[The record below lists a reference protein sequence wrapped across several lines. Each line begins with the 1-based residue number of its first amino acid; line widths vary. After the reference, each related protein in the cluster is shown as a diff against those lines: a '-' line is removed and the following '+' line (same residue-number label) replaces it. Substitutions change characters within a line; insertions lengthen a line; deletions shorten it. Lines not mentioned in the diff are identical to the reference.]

1 MKFYM
6 VYNILGEKF
15 VRLYARRIGSIMDI
29 LFIIIIAGLSFIT
42 GAISITVFKSFNQ
55 VNTNE
60 TEEISKKLQK
70 SDLEL
75 KEYQQAVSE
84 HFLVLSQLVTNV
96 INGYKDINEH
106 LTKSA
111 LRLSSPEIG
120 KQLLKNN
127 NTKLADLEA
136 VHQKIDL
143 SNRAS
148 RTAISASLILKN
160 QAVPVGSSFTR
171 LGVSTSAS
179 FTATISPSYIAEISL
194 AVLTLSMTTI
204 SSPRL
209 TSVPGSGNWTKTTS
223 PNC

>member
-6 VYNILGEKF
+6 VYNILGKKF
-15 VRLYARRIGSIMDI
+15 IRLYARRMGSIMDI
-29 LFIIIIAGLSFIT
+29 LFIVIIAGLSFIT
-42 GAISITVFKSFNQ
+42 GAIAITMFKSFNQ
-55 VNTNE
+55 VSTNE

-75 KEYQQAVSE
+75 KEYQQEVSE

-136 VHQKIDL
+136 VNQKIDL
-143 SNRAS
+143 SNIDIPRDYAP
-148 RTAISASLILKN
+148 K
-160 QAVPVGSSFTR
+160 VPG
-171 LGVSTSAS
+171 GVLSEGYSVKQEDKADTDEL
-179 FTATISPSYIAEISL
+179 PS
-194 AVLTLSMTTI
+194 
-204 SSPRL
+204 
-209 TSVPGSGNWTKTTS
+209 SVPEKIEQKKRKEKKSN
-223 PNC
+223 

>member
-6 VYNILGEKF
+6 VYNILGKKF
-15 VRLYARRIGSIMDI
+15 IRLYARRMGSIMDI
-29 LFIIIIAGLSFIT
+29 LFIVIIAGLSFIT

-55 VNTNE
+55 VSTNE

-136 VHQKIDL
+136 AHQKIDL
-143 SNRAS
+143 SN
-148 RTAISASLILKN
+148 IDI
-160 QAVPVGSSFTR
+160 
-171 LGVSTSAS
+171 
-179 FTATISPSYIAEISL
+179 
-194 AVLTLSMTTI
+194 
-204 SSPRL
+204 PRDYAPK
-209 TSVPGSGNWTKTTS
+209 VPGGVLSEGYSVKQEDKSDTDELPLSVSEKIEQKKRKEKKSN
-223 PNC
+223 

>member
-1 MKFYM
+1 M
-6 VYNILGEKF
+6 VYNILSKKF
-15 VRLYARRIGSIMDI
+15 VRLYVRRMGSIMDI
-29 LFIIIIAGLSFIT
+29 LFIVIIAGLSFIT

-55 VNTNE
+55 VSTNE

-143 SNRAS
+143 SNIDIPRDYAP
-148 RTAISASLILKN
+148 K
-160 QAVPVGSSFTR
+160 VPG
-171 LGVSTSAS
+171 GVLSEGYSVQQEDKSDTDEL
-179 FTATISPSYIAEISL
+179 PS
-194 AVLTLSMTTI
+194 
-204 SSPRL
+204 
-209 TSVPGSGNWTKTTS
+209 SVPEKVEQKKRREKKSN
-223 PNC
+223 

>member
-6 VYNILGEKF
+6 VYNILSKKF
-15 VRLYARRIGSIMDI
+15 VRLYVRRMGSIMDI
-29 LFIIIIAGLSFIT
+29 LFIVIIAGLSFIT

-55 VNTNE
+55 VSTNE

-143 SNRAS
+143 SN
-148 RTAISASLILKN
+148 IDI
-160 QAVPVGSSFTR
+160 
-171 LGVSTSAS
+171 
-179 FTATISPSYIAEISL
+179 
-194 AVLTLSMTTI
+194 
-204 SSPRL
+204 PRDYAPK
-209 TSVPGSGNWTKTTS
+209 VPGGVLSEGYSVKQEDKSDTDELPSSGPEKVEQKKRREKKSN
-223 PNC
+223 

>member
-6 VYNILGEKF
+6 VYNILGKKF
-15 VRLYARRIGSIMDI
+15 VRLYARRMGSIMDI
-29 LFIIIIAGLSFIT
+29 LFIVIIAGLSFIT

-55 VNTNE
+55 VSTNE

-136 VHQKIDL
+136 AHQKIDL
-143 SNRAS
+143 SN
-148 RTAISASLILKN
+148 IDI
-160 QAVPVGSSFTR
+160 
-171 LGVSTSAS
+171 
-179 FTATISPSYIAEISL
+179 
-194 AVLTLSMTTI
+194 
-204 SSPRL
+204 PRDYAPK
-209 TSVPGSGNWTKTTS
+209 VPGGVLSEGYSVKQEDKSDTDELPLSVSEKIEQKKRKEKKSN
-223 PNC
+223 

>member
-1 MKFYM
+1 
-6 VYNILGEKF
+6 
-15 VRLYARRIGSIMDI
+15 MDI
-29 LFIIIIAGLSFIT
+29 LFVVIIAGLSFIT

-55 VNTNE
+55 VSTNE

-127 NTKLADLEA
+127 STKLADLEA

-143 SNRAS
+143 SN
-148 RTAISASLILKN
+148 IDI
-160 QAVPVGSSFTR
+160 
-171 LGVSTSAS
+171 
-179 FTATISPSYIAEISL
+179 
-194 AVLTLSMTTI
+194 
-204 SSPRL
+204 PRDYAPK
-209 TSVPGSGNWTKTTS
+209 VPGGVLSEGYSVKQEVKSDTDELPSSISEKVEQKKRKEKKSN
-223 PNC
+223 

>member
-1 MKFYM
+1 MKVYM
-6 VYNILGEKF
+6 VYNIVGKKF
-15 VRLYARRIGSIMDI
+15 FRLYARRMGSIMDI
-29 LFIIIIAGLSFIT
+29 LFIVIIAGLSFIT
-42 GAISITVFKSFNQ
+42 GAISITMFKSFNQ
-55 VNTNE
+55 VSTNE

-75 KEYQQAVSE
+75 KEYQQEVSE

-136 VHQKIDL
+136 AHQKIDL
-143 SNRAS
+143 SNIDIPRDYAP
-148 RTAISASLILKN
+148 K
-160 QAVPVGSSFTR
+160 VPG
-171 LGVSTSAS
+171 GVLSEGYSVKQEDKSDTDEL
-179 FTATISPSYIAEISL
+179 PS
-194 AVLTLSMTTI
+194 
-204 SSPRL
+204 
-209 TSVPGSGNWTKTTS
+209 SVPEKIEQKKRKEKKSN
-223 PNC
+223 

>member
-6 VYNILGEKF
+6 VYNILGKKF
-15 VRLYARRIGSIMDI
+15 VRLYARRMGSIMDI
-29 LFIIIIAGLSFIT
+29 LFIVIIAGLSFIT

-55 VNTNE
+55 VSTNE

-143 SNRAS
+143 SNIDIPRDYAP
-148 RTAISASLILKN
+148 K
-160 QAVPVGSSFTR
+160 VPG
-171 LGVSTSAS
+171 GVLSEGYSVKQEDKSDTDEL
-179 FTATISPSYIAEISL
+179 PS
-194 AVLTLSMTTI
+194 
-204 SSPRL
+204 
-209 TSVPGSGNWTKTTS
+209 SVPEKVEHKKRKEKKSN
-223 PNC
+223 

>member
-1 MKFYM
+1 M
-6 VYNILGEKF
+6 VYNMTGKKF
-15 VRLYARRIGSIMDI
+15 VRLYARRMGSIMDI
-29 LFIIIIAGLSFIT
+29 FFMVIIAGLSFIT

-55 VNTNE
+55 VSTNE

-143 SNRAS
+143 SNIDIPRDYAP
-148 RTAISASLILKN
+148 K
-160 QAVPVGSSFTR
+160 VPG
-171 LGVSTSAS
+171 GVLSEGYSVKQEDKSDTDEL
-179 FTATISPSYIAEISL
+179 PS
-194 AVLTLSMTTI
+194 
-204 SSPRL
+204 
-209 TSVPGSGNWTKTTS
+209 SVPEKVEQKKTKRKKS
-223 PNC
+223 N

>member
-6 VYNILGEKF
+6 VYNILRKKF
-15 VRLYARRIGSIMDI
+15 VRLYARRMGSIMDI

-55 VNTNE
+55 VSTNE
-60 TEEISKKLQK
+60 SEEISKKLQK

-143 SNRAS
+143 SNIDIPRDYAP
-148 RTAISASLILKN
+148 K
-160 QAVPVGSSFTR
+160 VPG
-171 LGVSTSAS
+171 GVLSEGYSVKQEDKSDADEL
-179 FTATISPSYIAEISL
+179 PS
-194 AVLTLSMTTI
+194 
-204 SSPRL
+204 
-209 TSVPGSGNWTKTTS
+209 SVPEKVEQKKRKEKKSN
-223 PNC
+223 

>member
-1 MKFYM
+1 MIFYM
-6 VYNILGEKF
+6 VYNISGKKF
-15 VRLYARRIGSIMDI
+15 VRLYARRMGSIMDI
-29 LFIIIIAGLSFIT
+29 FFMVIIAGLSFIT

-55 VNTNE
+55 VSTNE

-96 INGYKDINEH
+96 INGYKEINEH

-143 SNRAS
+143 SN
-148 RTAISASLILKN
+148 IDI
-160 QAVPVGSSFTR
+160 
-171 LGVSTSAS
+171 
-179 FTATISPSYIAEISL
+179 
-194 AVLTLSMTTI
+194 
-204 SSPRL
+204 PRDYAPK
-209 TSVPGSGNWTKTTS
+209 VPGGVLSEGYSVKQEDKSDTDELPSSAPEKVEQKKRKEKKSN
-223 PNC
+223 

>member
-1 MKFYM
+1 M
-6 VYNILGEKF
+6 VYNILRKKF
-15 VRLYARRIGSIMDI
+15 VRLYARRMGSTMDI

-55 VNTNE
+55 VSTNE
-60 TEEISKKLQK
+60 SEEISKKLQK

-143 SNRAS
+143 SNIDIPRDYAP
-148 RTAISASLILKN
+148 K
-160 QAVPVGSSFTR
+160 VPG
-171 LGVSTSAS
+171 GVLSEGYSVKQEDKSDADEL
-179 FTATISPSYIAEISL
+179 PS
-194 AVLTLSMTTI
+194 
-204 SSPRL
+204 
-209 TSVPGSGNWTKTTS
+209 SVPAKVEQKKRKEKKSN
-223 PNC
+223 

>member
-6 VYNILGEKF
+6 VYNILGKKF
-15 VRLYARRIGSIMDI
+15 VRLYARRMGSIMDI
-29 LFIIIIAGLSFIT
+29 LFIVIIAGLSFIT

-55 VNTNE
+55 VSTSE

-143 SNRAS
+143 SN
-148 RTAISASLILKN
+148 IDI
-160 QAVPVGSSFTR
+160 
-171 LGVSTSAS
+171 
-179 FTATISPSYIAEISL
+179 
-194 AVLTLSMTTI
+194 
-204 SSPRL
+204 PRDYAPK
-209 TSVPGSGNWTKTTS
+209 VPGGVLSEGYSVKQEDKSDTDELPSSLPEKVEQKKRKEKKSN
-223 PNC
+223 

>member
-1 MKFYM
+1 MRFYM
-6 VYNILGEKF
+6 VYNMTGKKF
-15 VRLYARRIGSIMDI
+15 VRLYARRMGSIMDI
-29 LFIIIIAGLSFIT
+29 FFMLIIAGLSFIT

-55 VNTNE
+55 VSTNE

-96 INGYKDINEH
+96 INGYKEINEH

-143 SNRAS
+143 SNIDIPRDYAP
-148 RTAISASLILKN
+148 K
-160 QAVPVGSSFTR
+160 VPG
-171 LGVSTSAS
+171 GVLSEGYSVKQEDKSDTDEL
-179 FTATISPSYIAEISL
+179 PS
-194 AVLTLSMTTI
+194 
-204 SSPRL
+204 
-209 TSVPGSGNWTKTTS
+209 SVPEKVEQKKRKRKKK
-223 PNC
+223 

>member
-6 VYNILGEKF
+6 VYNILGKRF
-15 VRLYARRIGSIMDI
+15 IRLYARRMGSIMDI
-29 LFIIIIAGLSFIT
+29 LFIVIIAGLSFIT

-55 VNTNE
+55 VSTNE

-143 SNRAS
+143 SN
-148 RTAISASLILKN
+148 IDI
-160 QAVPVGSSFTR
+160 
-171 LGVSTSAS
+171 
-179 FTATISPSYIAEISL
+179 
-194 AVLTLSMTTI
+194 
-204 SSPRL
+204 PRDYAPK
-209 TSVPGSGNWTKTTS
+209 VPGGVLSEGYSVKQEDKSDTDELPLSVSEKIEQKKRKEKKSN
-223 PNC
+223 

>member
-6 VYNILGEKF
+6 VYNILRKKF
-15 VRLYARRIGSIMDI
+15 VRLYARRMGSIMDI

-55 VNTNE
+55 VSTSE

-143 SNRAS
+143 SNIDIPRDYAP
-148 RTAISASLILKN
+148 K
-160 QAVPVGSSFTR
+160 VPG
-171 LGVSTSAS
+171 GVLSEGYSVKQEDKSDTDEL
-179 FTATISPSYIAEISL
+179 PS
-194 AVLTLSMTTI
+194 
-204 SSPRL
+204 
-209 TSVPGSGNWTKTTS
+209 SVPAKVEQKKRKEKKSN
-223 PNC
+223 

>member
-1 MKFYM
+1 M
-6 VYNILGEKF
+6 VYNISGKKF
-15 VRLYARRIGSIMDI
+15 VRLYARRMGSIMDI
-29 LFIIIIAGLSFIT
+29 LFILIIAGLSFIT

-55 VNTNE
+55 VSTNE

-143 SNRAS
+143 SN
-148 RTAISASLILKN
+148 IDI
-160 QAVPVGSSFTR
+160 
-171 LGVSTSAS
+171 
-179 FTATISPSYIAEISL
+179 
-194 AVLTLSMTTI
+194 
-204 SSPRL
+204 PRDYAPK
-209 TSVPGSGNWTKTTS
+209 VPGGVLSEGYSVKQEDKSDTDELPSSAPEKVEQKKRKEKKSN
-223 PNC
+223 

>member
-1 MKFYM
+1 M
-6 VYNILGEKF
+6 VYNMTGKKF
-15 VRLYARRIGSIMDI
+15 VRLYARRMGSIMDI
-29 LFIIIIAGLSFIT
+29 FFIVIIAGLSFIT

-55 VNTNE
+55 VSTNE

-143 SNRAS
+143 SN
-148 RTAISASLILKN
+148 IDI
-160 QAVPVGSSFTR
+160 
-171 LGVSTSAS
+171 
-179 FTATISPSYIAEISL
+179 
-194 AVLTLSMTTI
+194 
-204 SSPRL
+204 PRDYAPK
-209 TSVPGSGNWTKTTS
+209 VPGGVLSEGYSVKQEDKSDTDELPSSGPEKVEQKKRREKKSN
-223 PNC
+223 

>member
-6 VYNILGEKF
+6 VYNVGKKF
-15 VRLYARRIGSIMDI
+15 VRLYARRMGSIMDI
-29 LFIIIIAGLSFIT
+29 LFILIIAGLSFIT

-55 VNTNE
+55 VSTNE

-143 SNRAS
+143 SN
-148 RTAISASLILKN
+148 IDI
-160 QAVPVGSSFTR
+160 
-171 LGVSTSAS
+171 
-179 FTATISPSYIAEISL
+179 
-194 AVLTLSMTTI
+194 
-204 SSPRL
+204 PRDYAPK
-209 TSVPGSGNWTKTTS
+209 VPGGVLSEGYSVKQEDKSDTDELPSSAPEKVEQKKRKEKKSN
-223 PNC
+223 

>member
-1 MKFYM
+1 M
-6 VYNILGEKF
+6 VYNVSGKKF
-15 VRLYARRIGSIMDI
+15 VRLYARRMGSIMDI
-29 LFIIIIAGLSFIT
+29 LFIVIIAGLSFIT

-55 VNTNE
+55 VSTNE

-143 SNRAS
+143 SNIDIPRDYAP
-148 RTAISASLILKN
+148 K
-160 QAVPVGSSFTR
+160 VPG
-171 LGVSTSAS
+171 GVLSEGYSVKQEDKSDTDEL
-179 FTATISPSYIAEISL
+179 PS
-194 AVLTLSMTTI
+194 
-204 SSPRL
+204 
-209 TSVPGSGNWTKTTS
+209 SVPEKIEQKKTKRKKS
-223 PNC
+223 N

>member
-6 VYNILGEKF
+6 VYNILGKKF
-15 VRLYARRIGSIMDI
+15 VRLYARRMGSIMDI
-29 LFIIIIAGLSFIT
+29 LFIVIIAGLSFIT

-55 VNTNE
+55 VSTNE

-127 NTKLADLEA
+127 STKLADLEA

-143 SNRAS
+143 SN
-148 RTAISASLILKN
+148 IDI
-160 QAVPVGSSFTR
+160 
-171 LGVSTSAS
+171 
-179 FTATISPSYIAEISL
+179 
-194 AVLTLSMTTI
+194 
-204 SSPRL
+204 PRDYAPK
-209 TSVPGSGNWTKTTS
+209 VPGGVLSEGYSVKQEDKSDTDELPSSILEKVEQKKTKRKKS
-223 PNC
+223 N

>member
-6 VYNILGEKF
+6 VYNILRKKF
-15 VRLYARRIGSIMDI
+15 VRLYARRMGSIMDI

-55 VNTNE
+55 VSTNE
-60 TEEISKKLQK
+60 SEEISKKLQK

-143 SNRAS
+143 SN
-148 RTAISASLILKN
+148 IDI
-160 QAVPVGSSFTR
+160 
-171 LGVSTSAS
+171 
-179 FTATISPSYIAEISL
+179 
-194 AVLTLSMTTI
+194 
-204 SSPRL
+204 PRDYAPK
-209 TSVPGSGNWTKTTS
+209 VPGGVLSEGYSVKQEDKSGTDELPSSGPEKVEQKKRREKKSN
-223 PNC
+223 

>member
-6 VYNILGEKF
+6 VYNIFGKKF
-15 VRLYARRIGSIMDI
+15 VRLYTHRMGSIMDI

-55 VNTNE
+55 VSTNE
-60 TEEISKKLQK
+60 SEEISKKLQK

-143 SNRAS
+143 SNIDIPRDYAP
-148 RTAISASLILKN
+148 K
-160 QAVPVGSSFTR
+160 VPG
-171 LGVSTSAS
+171 GVLSEGYSVKQEDKSDADEL
-179 FTATISPSYIAEISL
+179 PS
-194 AVLTLSMTTI
+194 
-204 SSPRL
+204 
-209 TSVPGSGNWTKTTS
+209 SVPAKVEQKKRKEKKSNTNIISDIPHTGYEVN
-223 PNC
+223 

>member
-6 VYNILGEKF
+6 VYNISRKKF
-15 VRLYARRIGSIMDI
+15 VRLYARRMGSIMDI
-29 LFIIIIAGLSFIT
+29 LFIVIIAGLSFIT

-55 VNTNE
+55 TSTSE

-111 LRLSSPEIG
+111 LRLSSSGIG
-120 KQLLKNN
+120 QQLLKNN

-143 SNRAS
+143 SNIDIPRDYAP
-148 RTAISASLILKN
+148 K
-160 QAVPVGSSFTR
+160 VPG
-171 LGVSTSAS
+171 GVLSEGYSVKQEDKSDTDEL
-179 FTATISPSYIAEISL
+179 PS
-194 AVLTLSMTTI
+194 
-204 SSPRL
+204 
-209 TSVPGSGNWTKTTS
+209 SVPEKVEQKKRKEKKSN
-223 PNC
+223 

>member
-6 VYNILGEKF
+6 VYNILSKKF
-15 VRLYARRIGSIMDI
+15 VRLYVRRIGSIMDI
-29 LFIIIIAGLSFIT
+29 LFIVIIAGLSFIT
-42 GAISITVFKSFNQ
+42 GAISITVFKSFNK
-55 VNTNE
+55 VSTNE

-143 SNRAS
+143 SNIDIPRDYAP
-148 RTAISASLILKN
+148 K
-160 QAVPVGSSFTR
+160 VPG
-171 LGVSTSAS
+171 GVLSEGYSVKQEDKSDTDEP
-179 FTATISPSYIAEISL
+179 PS
-194 AVLTLSMTTI
+194 
-204 SSPRL
+204 
-209 TSVPGSGNWTKTTS
+209 SVPEKVEQKKTKRKKS
-223 PNC
+223 N

>member
-1 MKFYM
+1 MRFYM
-6 VYNILGEKF
+6 VYNMTGKKF
-15 VRLYARRIGSIMDI
+15 VRLYARRMGSIMDI
-29 LFIIIIAGLSFIT
+29 FFMVIIAGLSFIT

-55 VNTNE
+55 VSTNE

-143 SNRAS
+143 SN
-148 RTAISASLILKN
+148 IDI
-160 QAVPVGSSFTR
+160 
-171 LGVSTSAS
+171 
-179 FTATISPSYIAEISL
+179 
-194 AVLTLSMTTI
+194 
-204 SSPRL
+204 PRDYAPK
-209 TSVPGSGNWTKTTS
+209 VPGGVLSEGYSVKQEDKSDTDELPLSGPEKVEQKKRREKKSN
-223 PNC
+223 

>member
-1 MKFYM
+1 M
-6 VYNILGEKF
+6 VYNISGKKF
-15 VRLYARRIGSIMDI
+15 VRLYARRMGSIMDI
-29 LFIIIIAGLSFIT
+29 LFVVSIAGLSFIT

-55 VNTNE
+55 VSTNE

-96 INGYKDINEH
+96 INGYKEINEH

-143 SNRAS
+143 SN
-148 RTAISASLILKN
+148 IDI
-160 QAVPVGSSFTR
+160 
-171 LGVSTSAS
+171 
-179 FTATISPSYIAEISL
+179 
-194 AVLTLSMTTI
+194 
-204 SSPRL
+204 PRDYAPK
-209 TSVPGSGNWTKTTS
+209 VPGGVLSEGYSVKQEDKSDTDELPSSAPEKVEQKKRKEKKSN
-223 PNC
+223 

>member
-1 MKFYM
+1 M
-6 VYNILGEKF
+6 VYNIFGKEF
-15 VRLYARRIGSIMDI
+15 VRLYARRMGSTMDI

-55 VNTNE
+55 VSTNE
-60 TEEISKKLQK
+60 SEEISKKLQK

-143 SNRAS
+143 SNIDIPRDYAP
-148 RTAISASLILKN
+148 K
-160 QAVPVGSSFTR
+160 VPG
-171 LGVSTSAS
+171 GVLSEGYSVKQEDKSDADEL
-179 FTATISPSYIAEISL
+179 PS
-194 AVLTLSMTTI
+194 
-204 SSPRL
+204 
-209 TSVPGSGNWTKTTS
+209 SVPAKVEQKKRKEKKSN
-223 PNC
+223 

>member
-6 VYNILGEKF
+6 VYNILRKKF
-15 VRLYARRIGSIMDI
+15 VRLYARRMGSIMDI
-29 LFIIIIAGLSFIT
+29 LFIVIIAGLSFIT

-55 VNTNE
+55 VSTNE
-60 TEEISKKLQK
+60 SEEISKKLQK

-143 SNRAS
+143 SNIDIPRDYAP
-148 RTAISASLILKN
+148 K
-160 QAVPVGSSFTR
+160 VPG
-171 LGVSTSAS
+171 GVLSEGYSVKQEDKSDADEL
-179 FTATISPSYIAEISL
+179 PS
-194 AVLTLSMTTI
+194 
-204 SSPRL
+204 
-209 TSVPGSGNWTKTTS
+209 SVPEKVEQKKRKEKKSN
-223 PNC
+223 

>member
-6 VYNILGEKF
+6 VYNILGKKF
-15 VRLYARRIGSIMDI
+15 IRLYARRMGSIMDI
-29 LFIIIIAGLSFIT
+29 LFIVIIAGLSFIT
-42 GAISITVFKSFNQ
+42 GAISITVFKSFKQ
-55 VNTNE
+55 VSTNE

-136 VHQKIDL
+136 AHQKIDL
-143 SNRAS
+143 SNIDIPRDYAP
-148 RTAISASLILKN
+148 K
-160 QAVPVGSSFTR
+160 VPG
-171 LGVSTSAS
+171 GV
-179 FTATISPSYIAEISL
+179 
-194 AVLTLSMTTI
+194 LSEGYSVKQEDKSDTDEL
-204 SSPRL
+204 PL
-209 TSVPGSGNWTKTTS
+209 SVPEKVEQKKRKEKKSN
-223 PNC
+223 

>member
-6 VYNILGEKF
+6 VYNILGKKF
-15 VRLYARRIGSIMDI
+15 IRLYARRMGSIMDI
-29 LFIIIIAGLSFIT
+29 LFIVIIAGLSFIT
-42 GAISITVFKSFNQ
+42 GAISITVFKSFKQ
-55 VNTNE
+55 VSTNE

-143 SNRAS
+143 SN
-148 RTAISASLILKN
+148 IDI
-160 QAVPVGSSFTR
+160 
-171 LGVSTSAS
+171 
-179 FTATISPSYIAEISL
+179 
-194 AVLTLSMTTI
+194 
-204 SSPRL
+204 PRDYAPK
-209 TSVPGSGNWTKTTS
+209 VPGGVLSEGYSVKQEDKSDTDELPLSVSEKIEQKKRKEKKSN
-223 PNC
+223 

>member
-6 VYNILGEKF
+6 VYNILGKKF
-15 VRLYARRIGSIMDI
+15 IRLYARRMGSIMDI

-42 GAISITVFKSFNQ
+42 GAISITVFKSFKQ
-55 VNTNE
+55 VSTNE

-136 VHQKIDL
+136 AHQKIDL
-143 SNRAS
+143 SNIDIPRDYAP
-148 RTAISASLILKN
+148 K
-160 QAVPVGSSFTR
+160 VPG
-171 LGVSTSAS
+171 GVLSEGYSVKQEDKSDTDEL
-179 FTATISPSYIAEISL
+179 PS
-194 AVLTLSMTTI
+194 
-204 SSPRL
+204 
-209 TSVPGSGNWTKTTS
+209 SVPEKIEQKKRKEKKSN
-223 PNC
+223 

>member
-1 MKFYM
+1 M
-6 VYNILGEKF
+6 VYNILSKKF
-15 VRLYARRIGSIMDI
+15 VRLYARRMGSIMDI
-29 LFIIIIAGLSFIT
+29 LFIVIIAGLSFIT

-55 VNTNE
+55 VSTNE

-143 SNRAS
+143 SNIDIPRDYAP
-148 RTAISASLILKN
+148 K
-160 QAVPVGSSFTR
+160 VPG
-171 LGVSTSAS
+171 GVLSEGYSVQQEDKSDTDEL
-179 FTATISPSYIAEISL
+179 PS
-194 AVLTLSMTTI
+194 
-204 SSPRL
+204 
-209 TSVPGSGNWTKTTS
+209 SVPEKVEQKKRREKKSN
-223 PNC
+223 

>member
-1 MKFYM
+1 MRFYM
-6 VYNILGEKF
+6 VYNMTGKKF
-15 VRLYARRIGSIMDI
+15 VRLYARRMGSIMDI
-29 LFIIIIAGLSFIT
+29 FFMVIIAGLSFIT

-55 VNTNE
+55 VSTNE

-143 SNRAS
+143 SN
-148 RTAISASLILKN
+148 IDI
-160 QAVPVGSSFTR
+160 
-171 LGVSTSAS
+171 
-179 FTATISPSYIAEISL
+179 
-194 AVLTLSMTTI
+194 
-204 SSPRL
+204 PRDYAPK
-209 TSVPGSGNWTKTTS
+209 VPGGVLSEGYSVKQEDKSDTDELPSSLPEKVEQKKRREKKSN
-223 PNC
+223 

>member
-6 VYNILGEKF
+6 VYNILGKKF
-15 VRLYARRIGSIMDI
+15 VRLYARRMGSIMDI
-29 LFIIIIAGLSFIT
+29 LFIVIIAGLSFIT

-55 VNTNE
+55 TSTSE

-111 LRLSSPEIG
+111 LRLSSSGIG

-143 SNRAS
+143 SNIDIPRDYAP
-148 RTAISASLILKN
+148 K
-160 QAVPVGSSFTR
+160 VPG
-171 LGVSTSAS
+171 GVLSEGYSVKQEDKSDTDEL
-179 FTATISPSYIAEISL
+179 PS
-194 AVLTLSMTTI
+194 
-204 SSPRL
+204 
-209 TSVPGSGNWTKTTS
+209 SVPEKVEQKKRKEKKSN
-223 PNC
+223 

>member
-1 MKFYM
+1 M
-6 VYNILGEKF
+6 VYNILSKKF
-15 VRLYARRIGSIMDI
+15 VRLYVRRIGSIMDI
-29 LFIIIIAGLSFIT
+29 LFIVIIAGLSFIT
-42 GAISITVFKSFNQ
+42 GAISITVFKSFNK
-55 VNTNE
+55 VSTNE

-143 SNRAS
+143 SNIDIPRDYAP
-148 RTAISASLILKN
+148 K
-160 QAVPVGSSFTR
+160 VPG
-171 LGVSTSAS
+171 GVLSEGYSVKQEDKSDTDEL
-179 FTATISPSYIAEISL
+179 PS
-194 AVLTLSMTTI
+194 
-204 SSPRL
+204 
-209 TSVPGSGNWTKTTS
+209 SVPEKVEQKKRKEKKSN
-223 PNC
+223 

>member
-6 VYNILGEKF
+6 VYNILSKKF
-15 VRLYARRIGSIMDI
+15 VRLYVRRMGSIMDI
-29 LFIIIIAGLSFIT
+29 LFIVIIAGLSFIT

-55 VNTNE
+55 VSTNE

-75 KEYQQAVSE
+75 KEYQQAVSD

-143 SNRAS
+143 SNIDIPRDYAP
-148 RTAISASLILKN
+148 K
-160 QAVPVGSSFTR
+160 VPG
-171 LGVSTSAS
+171 GVLSEGYSVQQEDKSDTDEL
-179 FTATISPSYIAEISL
+179 PS
-194 AVLTLSMTTI
+194 
-204 SSPRL
+204 
-209 TSVPGSGNWTKTTS
+209 SVPEKVEQKKRREKKSN
-223 PNC
+223 

>member
-6 VYNILGEKF
+6 VYNILRKKF
-15 VRLYARRIGSIMDI
+15 VRLYARRMGSIMDI

-55 VNTNE
+55 VSTNE
-60 TEEISKKLQK
+60 SEEISKKLQK
-70 SDLEL
+70 SDSEL

-143 SNRAS
+143 SNIDIPRDYAP
-148 RTAISASLILKN
+148 K
-160 QAVPVGSSFTR
+160 VPG
-171 LGVSTSAS
+171 GVLSEGYSVKQEDKSDTDEL
-179 FTATISPSYIAEISL
+179 PS
-194 AVLTLSMTTI
+194 
-204 SSPRL
+204 
-209 TSVPGSGNWTKTTS
+209 SVPEKVEQKKRKEKKSN
-223 PNC
+223 

>member
-55 VNTNE
+55 VSTNE
-60 TEEISKKLQK
+60 SEEISKKLQK

-143 SNRAS
+143 SNIDIPRDYAP
-148 RTAISASLILKN
+148 K
-160 QAVPVGSSFTR
+160 VPG
-171 LGVSTSAS
+171 GVLSEGYSVKQEDKSDADEL
-179 FTATISPSYIAEISL
+179 PS
-194 AVLTLSMTTI
+194 
-204 SSPRL
+204 
-209 TSVPGSGNWTKTTS
+209 SVPEKVEQKKRKEKKSN
-223 PNC
+223 